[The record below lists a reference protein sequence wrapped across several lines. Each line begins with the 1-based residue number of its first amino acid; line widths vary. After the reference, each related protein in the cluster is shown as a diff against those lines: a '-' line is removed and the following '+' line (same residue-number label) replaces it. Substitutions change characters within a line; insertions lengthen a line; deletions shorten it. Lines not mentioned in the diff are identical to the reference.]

1 MKNLLTFI
9 ACFFISL
16 ISLSQNSNSE
26 KDSLNSVL
34 KNVTIQE
41 DRASAHA
48 RLAWLNLMSDSKL
61 AKNHLDS
68 SFVIYSK
75 LEDIKGIASSN
86 YKYAVFYRLQG
97 NYNQGLN
104 YIDKSLKFAQTL
116 KDTFSIAN
124 NLYQKAVIHSLL
136 GNHEEGLVVY
146 YEILSMY
153 EALQFSKGI
162 GLTLNSIGI
171 THNDLGEYSKAI
183 ESYEKAAK
191 IHKDIN
197 DDVNLSN
204 VYGNLALVYS
214 NQKKFDL
221 GLEYYNKARIIDID
235 TNNNWGLAIN
245 SENIGIVLN
254 EQGKYDEALVYLK
267 DARKICLENN
277 YKTDLTRVM
286 TNLGLVYFRLKD
298 YKKSESSLKEA
309 LKNATDSKLVTK
321 EIHNNLFA
329 LYKETK
335 KFKLAL
341 NHFEK
346 FNVFKDSIFEEN
358 NIKNINSLNV
368 KYETEKKDKEIIAQK
383 LEINEQDDEIQKK
396 KTQNAY
402 MLGGIIFLIV
412 TAILLLF
419 LFKQRQKRK
428 NQEILTLKRE
438 VQIKTLESLIE
449 GEEKE
454 RFRIA
459 KELHDGV
466 NGDLSA
472 IKYKLSSLLEMNNK
486 VIKEAITMID
496 DSCKQVRAISHNLVP
511 PALENFDLVEATSD
525 YCRNLNDV
533 NSDVSIL
540 FQHIGETIKMSKK
553 AEVNAF
559 RIIQELVT
567 NGIKHASAS
576 LINVQ
581 ISCRENNIQITVE
594 DDGIGFKKN
603 EITSDGI
610 GLDNVQS
617 RIDYLNATLDFVSND
632 KGTSY
637 TIDIDKDQLND
648 N

>member
-1 MKNLLTFI
+1 MKNLFTFVI
-9 ACFFISL
+9 CFFISL
-16 ISLSQNSNSE
+16 IGLSQNSNSE
-26 KDSLNSVL
+26 KDSLNDVL
-34 KNVTIQE
+34 ENVTIQD

-48 RLAWLNLMSDSKL
+48 SLAWLNLMSDSKL
-61 AKNHLDS
+61 AKSHLDS
-68 SFVIYSK
+68 SFAIYSE
-75 LEDIKGIASSN
+75 LNNVKGIASSN
-86 YKYAVFYRLQG
+86 YKYAVYYRLQG
-97 NYNQGLN
+97 NYKYGLG

-124 NLYQKAVIHSLL
+124 SLYQKAVIHSLQ
-136 GNHEEGLVVY
+136 GNHEKGLVSY

-153 EALQFSKGI
+153 EALNFSKGI

-183 ESYEKAAK
+183 DSYKKAIEIHEKE
-191 IHKDIN
+191 N
-197 DDVNLSN
+197 DLVNLSN
-204 VYGNLALVYS
+204 VYSNLAIVYS
-214 NQKKFDL
+214 NQKEFNL
-221 GLEYYNKARIIDID
+221 ALAYYNKARIIDID
-235 TNNNWGLAIN
+235 TNNNWGIAIN

-254 EQGKYDEALVYLK
+254 EQGKYDEALVYLNE
-267 DARKICLENN
+267 ARKICLEND
-277 YKTDLTRVM
+277 YKTDLTRVT

-298 YKKSESSLKEA
+298 YKKSESYLREA

-321 EIHNNLFA
+321 EIHNNLFS

-335 KFKLAL
+335 RFKLAL

-346 FNVFKDSIFEEN
+346 FNVFKDSIFQEN
-358 NIKNINSLNV
+358 KIKNINSLNV

-383 LEINEQDDEIQKK
+383 LELKDQETEIQKK
-396 KTQNAY
+396 KSQNTY

-412 TAILLLF
+412 IAVLLLF
-419 LFKQRQKRK
+419 LLKQRKKRK

-511 PALENFDLVEATSD
+511 PSLEKFNLVEAAEV
-525 YCRNLNDV
+525 YCSNLNNINPDV
-533 NSDVSIL
+533 EFTFQHLGDALDVS
-540 FQHIGETIKMSKK
+540 KK
-553 AEVNAF
+553 VEVNIF
-559 RIIQELVT
+559 RIIQELMT
-567 NGIKHASAS
+567 NSIKHADASA
-576 LINVQ
+576 INVQ
-581 ISCRENNIQITVE
+581 ISCYNNSVQVSIE
-594 DDGIGFKKN
+594 DDGKGFNKDEVKL
-603 EITSDGI
+603 SGI
-610 GLDNVQS
+610 GLSNVQS
-617 RIDYLNATLDFVSND
+617 RIDYLQASVDFISNED
-632 KGTSY
+632 GTSY
-637 TIDIDKDQLND
+637 TIDIDKEKLND